1 MPRTVLIAVIGRA
14 LQQYCRYEVT
24 LSLTGAVLTEVV
36 ALYGYDQGVHSS
48 SHGITLHLIMQE

>member
-1 MPRTVLIAVIGRA
+1 MPRTVLIAVTGRA

-24 LSLTGAVLTEVV
+24 LSLTGTVLTEIV

-48 SHGITLHLIMQE
+48 SHWDTLHLIIQE